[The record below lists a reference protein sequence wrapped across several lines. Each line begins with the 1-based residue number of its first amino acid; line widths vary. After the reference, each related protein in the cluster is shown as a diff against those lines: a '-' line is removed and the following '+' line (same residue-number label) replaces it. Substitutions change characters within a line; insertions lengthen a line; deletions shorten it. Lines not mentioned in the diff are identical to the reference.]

1 MTSPGPRYRHVAE
14 QLRARIMAGELP
26 PGTQL
31 PTEPELMVTYD
42 VSRHTVREALALLRA
57 DGLVAPRQGAGT
69 YVRELHPL
77 TTVQLRAEIQVTA
90 RMPTPDERARWE
102 LDEGV
107 PVLVVD
113 SGDQVDV
120 YPADRTRLI
129 L

>member
-1 MTSPGPRYRHVAE
+1 
-14 QLRARIMAGELP
+14 MAGELP

-107 PVLVVD
+107 PVLVVG